1 VISTNRFIET
11 IFKIQVKNPTKIFA
25 NQVAA
30 SKAPEIWVA
39 ADSMKLD
46 SSSSG
51 RITKPQREFEVKT
64 CLDGIQLDLQVH
76 QVGVQK
82 FGRIP
87 RISHVLRVKILF
99 VWGVLEE
106 LQ

>member
-1 VISTNRFIET
+1 MET
-11 IFKIQVKNPTKIFA
+11 IFKIQVKNPTKSLH

-64 CLDGIQLDLQVH
+64 CLDGIQLDSQVH

-87 RISHVLRVKILF
+87 KKQPFFWGGEDLF
-99 VWGVLEE
+99 CGGSSGGTSINTAL
-106 LQ
+106 